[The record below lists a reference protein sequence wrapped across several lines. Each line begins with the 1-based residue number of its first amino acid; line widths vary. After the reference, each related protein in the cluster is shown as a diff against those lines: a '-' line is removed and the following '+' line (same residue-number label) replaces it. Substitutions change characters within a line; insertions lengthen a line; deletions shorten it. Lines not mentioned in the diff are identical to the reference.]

1 MEWDKQGGFI
11 IREGL
16 SCQKIHSWIILL
28 AKVMKRLRC
37 LERFPIVIETHFW
50 TRRRFFKQ
58 SARLV
63 LAPNRSLRPASITL
77 RVLKD
82 ITYCFVTSLR
92 WYGWVFN
99 TTTPIIHLSLEQWSG
114 RIARTPSL
122 THAWLKPGRKSFVF
136 LPGAPRWGK
145 RHQTEPKS
153 EVVPGLREPVWT
165 PPPERSGLNPGESI
179 NTSLTWGAT
188 VSWNLNHAFYSSS
201 FKALRAY
208 FSQLASLLWV
218 MWLHSKKQTP
228 FCQS

>member
-1 MEWDKQGGFI
+1 
-11 IREGL
+11 
-16 SCQKIHSWIILL
+16 
-28 AKVMKRLRC
+28 MKRLRC

-50 TRRRFFKQ
+50 TRRRFFKR

-63 LAPNRSLRPASITL
+63 LAPNRSLWPASITL
-77 RVLKD
+77 RVPKD

-99 TTTPIIHLSLEQWSG
+99 TSTPIIHLSLEQWSG

-165 PPPERSGLNPGESI
+165 PPTGKVTIKSRWIHQHERDVRCE
-179 NTSLTWGAT
+179 
-188 VSWNLNHAFYSSS
+188 
-201 FKALRAY
+201 R
-208 FSQLASLLWV
+208 QLK
-218 MWLHSKKQTP
+218 SKPCFLFLQ
-228 FCQS
+228 F